1 MVAGSPGRRAHPE
14 VETASVVESN
24 PTGAL
29 AEFVATLDGDRLP
42 GGVAERVKELILDAL
57 ASALLGY
64 DAQEVLPLTK
74 VVDSLAPGRVATVI
88 GGGRSSPA
96 AAALVNGYLIT
107 AVTICDIHRPTSCH
121 VMPEVLPAALA
132 TAEMAGSSGRDLLL
146 AVAAG
151 AEVTTRIGLALG
163 NDEFRARGWHMPG
176 IAGPFGGAAAVGR
189 LLGLDAPGISDAL
202 GIAGSQATG
211 SYAQLRTPAIKFQ
224 QARGALAGLLAGQ
237 FASAGLH
244 STHEVLLHPDGGVLR
259 THSGGGRPELATDG
273 LGEDW
278 ELERISLRPWPV
290 AVHLQPLVTSLL
302 EFTSTN
308 AVTLRDIAEVRVELS
323 EAAYGMHGRTE
334 YGDRFRARLSAPYVT
349 GVVLQDGECGLPQF
363 QPERLHDPAL
373 VAFVEERVKIVVN
386 PDLLGSSA
394 QVRITTIAGRAHSDR
409 RDTAKGDPET
419 PLSRAEVES
428 KFRRAATV
436 MLGVDCTER
445 AIDLVAHLEDV
456 GDARELIQCLGIS

>member
-1 MVAGSPGRRAHPE
+1 MVARSPGRGDDPK
-14 VETASVVESN
+14 VEPNSVVALN

-29 AEFVATLDGDRLP
+29 AEFVATLGWDQLP
-42 GGVAERVKELILDAL
+42 GRVAERVKELILDAL

-64 DAQEVLPLTK
+64 DAQEVRPLAA
-74 VVDSLAPGRVATVI
+74 VADSLAPGRGATVI
-88 GGGRSSPA
+88 GGGRASPA
-96 AAALVNGYLIT
+96 AAALANGYLIT

-132 TAEMAGSSGRDLLL
+132 SAEMAGSSGRDLLL

-151 AEVTTRIGLALG
+151 AEVTTRIGLAFG
-163 NDEFRARGWHMPG
+163 NDEFRKRGWHMPG

-189 LLGLDAPGISDAL
+189 LLGLDAPRISDAL

-244 STHEVLLHPDGGVLR
+244 SAQDVLLHPDGGVLR
-259 THSGGGRPELATDG
+259 THSEGGLPELAMDG
-273 LGEDW
+273 LGERW
-278 ELERISLRPWPV
+278 ELEQISLRPWPV

-302 EFTSTN
+302 EYSSTT
-308 AVTLRDIAEVRVELS
+308 AVPLRDIAEVRVELS
-323 EAAYGMHGRTE
+323 EAAYGMHGRTG

-363 QPERLHDPAL
+363 HPGRLHDPAL
-373 VAFVEERVKIVVN
+373 VTFVEDRVKIVVN
-386 PDLLGSSA
+386 PDLLGSSVR
-394 QVRITTIAGRAHSDR
+394 VRITNFAGRARSDR

-419 PLSRAEVES
+419 PLSRADVEG
-428 KFRRAATV
+428 KFRRAAIGR
-436 MLGVDCTER
+436 LGGDATER
-445 AIDLVAHLEDV
+445 AVELVAHLEDV
-456 GDARELIQCLGIS
+456 GNAGELFQCLRAS